1 MRYLLILAVMA
12 MEGCSMTNPGFNGA
26 RNDFK
31 GQPLSAVQVRL
42 GPPEQEQTM
51 EGRKIYTW
59 FKGQPLNGCI
69 IHIAMAGDVV
79 DSYQTTGDPNIC
91 SPWEYRPG

>member
-1 MRYLLILAVMA
+1 MRHLAILAALVLA
-12 MEGCSMTNPGFNGA
+12 GCGNLGVSGA

-42 GPPEQEQTM
+42 GPPERQETIG
-51 EGRKIYTW
+51 GRTIYTW
-59 FKGQPLNGCI
+59 SKGQSLNQCKI
-69 IHIAMAGDVV
+69 RVAMAGDVV
-79 DSYQTTGDPNIC
+79 DSYETTGDPNIC

>member
-1 MRYLLILAVMA
+1 MRHLVILAVMA
-12 MEGCSMTNPGFNGA
+12 MEGCSMTGTGIGTA

-42 GPPEQEQTM
+42 GPPEREQTI

-59 FKGQPLNGCI
+59 FKGQALNQCT

-79 DSYQTTGDPNIC
+79 DSYETTGDPNIC

>member
-1 MRYLLILAVMA
+1 MRYLLILALMGID
-12 MEGCSMTNPGFNGA
+12 GCSMTSPSFNTA

-31 GQPLSAVQVRL
+31 GQPLSAVEVRL
-42 GPPEQEQTM
+42 GPPEREQTID
-51 EGRKIYTW
+51 GRKIYTW
-59 FKGQPLNGCI
+59 FKGQTLNQCA
-69 IHIAMAGDVV
+69 IHVAMAGDVV

>member
-1 MRYLLILAVMA
+1 MRYLVILAIMA
-12 MEGCSMTNPGFNGA
+12 MEGCSLTSPGVQGA

-42 GPPEQEQTM
+42 GPPEQEQTI

-79 DSYQTTGDPNIC
+79 DSYQTVGDPNIC

>member
-1 MRYLLILAVMA
+1 MRYLVIFAVMA
-12 MEGCSMTNPGFNGA
+12 TDSCSMTSLSINGA

-42 GPPEQEQTM
+42 GPPEQQQTI
-51 EGRKIYTW
+51 ERRKIYTW
-59 FKGQPLNGCI
+59 FKGQTLNPCTI
-69 IHIAMAGDVV
+69 RVAMAGDVV
-79 DSYQTTGDPNIC
+79 DSYEITGDPNIC

>member
-1 MRYLLILAVMA
+1 MRYLVILAVMA
-12 MEGCSMTNPGFNGA
+12 TDSCSMTNPGINLA

-42 GPPEQEQTM
+42 GPPEQQQTI

-59 FKGQPLNGCI
+59 FKGQTLNPCT

-79 DSYQTTGDPNIC
+79 DTYETTGDANIC
-91 SPWEYRPG
+91 SPWDYRPG